1 MLQLKFLR
9 ASWSHF
15 SVSGREETKI
25 VLQFLICLIMVRPE
39 YPKNAM
45 KRHIMTIKPCFVK
58 ITQQAQPKVFCGCLI
73 CIVSDAK
80 NYQVSSRPRQQE
92 QSVTLLEVLF
102 LCFALFALLSFGF
115 VDSDLQ
121 HHVDDEQRKH
131 FTLEMY

>member
-25 VLQFLICLIMVRPE
+25 VLRFLICLIMVRPE

-45 KRHIMTIKPCFVK
+45 KRHVMTKKNLALLKSHNKLNPRSSAGV
-58 ITQQAQPKVFCGCLI
+58 LI
-73 CIVSDAK
+73 RIVSDAK
-80 NYQVSSRPRQQE
+80 DYQVSSRPRQQE

-102 LCFALFALLSFGF
+102 LCFALLSFGF

-121 HHVDDEQRKH
+121 HHVNDEQRKH